1 MADPSAGPA
10 TEALRRL
17 RDHCEP
23 VAYADLPLAD
33 PMTATVVEVL
43 EREGFCF
50 GALLPG
56 SATTEAIRLQR
67 TATGV
72 VAPDAIATASPGGR
86 ALLQRITNE
95 YRGATN

>member
-1 MADPSAGPA
+1 MIAK
-10 TEALRRL
+10 
-17 RDHCEP
+17 
-23 VAYADLPLAD
+23 VA
-33 PMTATVVEVL
+33 EIL
-43 EREGFCF
+43 EREGFYF

-56 SATTEAIRLQR
+56 SATSEAVRLQR

-95 YRGATN
+95 SRGAAN